1 MPLSGSGL
9 YHSVVNST
17 STTSN
22 IRDWLTTQRQLTI
35 VTAIVV
41 ALPTTYAF
49 QSMIDGDPFA
59 GSFFLLMA
67 LAVGVPSAYDEYW
80 PQYDQTWKAVAWIL
94 VACVVTTVEFTGLY
108 LVGTAAVDV
117 AWVAPVGAFFI
128 TYLGNLLVLAFW
140 QRRR

>member
-1 MPLSGSGL
+1 M
-9 YHSVVNST
+9 NST
-17 STTSN
+17 STIPH
-22 IRDWLTTQRQLTI
+22 IRDWITSQRQLTI

-49 QSMIDGDPFA
+49 QSVIGGDPFA
-59 GSFFLLMA
+59 GSFLLLMT

-80 PQYDQTWKAVAWIL
+80 PQYDQTWKAIAWIL
-94 VACVVTTVEFTGLY
+94 VACVVAAVEFTGLY

-128 TYLGNLLVLAFW
+128 TYLGDLLVLAFW